1 MNKLQHW
8 WEFQKPMQL
17 VGEKSLTASSSYDKN
32 ESTEI
37 RKKNSDQTFHPNVI
51 KRNKNELKVI
61 MVQSNI
67 LNCPS

>member
-17 VGEKSLTASSSYDKN
+17 VGEKPLTASFSHDKN
-32 ESTEI
+32 DSFEI

-51 KRNKNELKVI
+51 KHNKNELKVI
-61 MVQSNI
+61 MVQKYY
-67 LNCPS
+67 LQLF

>member
-17 VGEKSLTASSSYDKN
+17 VGENPLTASSSYDKN
-32 ESTEI
+32 ESIEV
-37 RKKNSDQTFHPNVI
+37 RKKNSNQTSHPNAI

-61 MVQSNI
+61 IVHSTM
-67 LNCPS
+67 